1 MASKKP
7 KSTLS
12 TSAQMVTEL
21 VERISSGNQRAF
33 ARAVGC
39 SQPVLSRI
47 LNGRQQPGRE
57 LLERIA
63 ALPGVDRDEL
73 LATLKVD
80 TTLDRAAETM
90 VPVANSLLDGNPAS
104 RPDQLTARTIILSPD
119 VYRPSLYA
127 VSAKACEPAY
137 SDALERMRADD
148 LIIIE
153 SKVEGMR
160 RNLQIL
166 NGKLCVIVVRGSKGN
181 TITLRRVWVKF
192 DAKQADWAVRTCPDA
207 KVENFRS
214 DKYGNRLL
222 RSIVIDLPEALPE
235 PEYVDQVVDVNDI
248 VGIAV
253 QLVRHL

>member
-1 MASKKP
+1 MKGQAKR
-7 KSTLS
+7 TMLS
-12 TSAQMVTEL
+12 SSAQMITEL

-47 LNGRQQPGRE
+47 LNGKQEPGRE

-63 ALPGVDRDEL
+63 VLDGVDRAAL
-73 LATLKVD
+73 LATLNAD
-80 TTLDRAAETM
+80 TAVNWAAETM
-90 VPVANSLLDGNPAS
+90 VPIANSLLDGNPAG
-104 RPDQLTARTIILSPD
+104 RRDQLTTRTIALSPD
-119 VYRPSLYA
+119 IYHPSVYA
-127 VSAKACEPAY
+127 VPARMCEPAF
-137 SDALERMRADD
+137 SDARERMRADD
-148 LIIIE
+148 LIVID

-166 NGKLCVIVVRGSKGN
+166 NGKLCVIVIRGPENN

-192 DAKQADWAVRTCPDA
+192 DAKQAGWAICTCPDA
-207 KVENFRS
+207 KVEDFRS
-214 DKYGNRLL
+214 EKYGDRLL
-222 RSIVIDLPEALPE
+222 RSIVIDLPETPPE
-235 PEYVDQVVDVNDI
+235 PQYVDHVVDVNDI